1 MKVVL
6 FIDSL
11 GPGGAQR
18 QFVGLA
24 AMLKENGYDVI
35 VLTYFDIPFYKPL
48 LDEAGVKQEVVAS
61 AEGTL
66 MRIPRVGK
74 AIKRYA
80 PDVVISYLETPSI
93 IACVLRMMGAKWRLV
108 VSERNTTQ
116 RNTWKERLRFN
127 LFRMADF
134 VVPNSYS
141 QERFVR
147 NHFPF
152 LQKKVVTISNFTDLE
167 HFHLGHYSPEH
178 PTVQIVVAASI
189 FASKNTLGF
198 IKAVAMLKERVRHF
212 HIKWYGKVEAH
223 QAYFDQCVSLI
234 SELGLEEYI
243 ELLDKTQQI
252 ADRYRESDL
261 FCLPS
266 FYEGTPNVICEAMA
280 CGLPVV
286 CSDVCDNAI
295 YVKEYVNGWL
305 FDPTIPADM
314 ADKLYMA
321 ITSSADTKRAYSQQG
336 RAMAE
341 QHFAMDVFADKYVAL
356 LNQLEK

>member
-1 MKVVL
+1 MKVLLSV
-6 FIDSL
+6 DSL
-11 GPGGAQR
+11 GSGGAQH
-18 QFVGLA
+18 QLAGLA
-24 AMLKENGYDVI
+24 VLLKERGYDVT
-35 VLTYFDIPFYKPL
+35 VLTYFDMPFYKPL
-48 LDEAGVKQEVVAS
+48 LDATGVRQEVVPG
-61 AEGTL
+61 AEGSL

-74 AIKRYA
+74 SIGRYA
-80 PDVVISYLETPSI
+80 PDVVIAYLETPSI
-93 IACVLRMMGAKWRLV
+93 IACVLKMMGAKWRLV

-116 RNTWKERLRFN
+116 RNNWKERLRFN

-152 LQKKVVTISNFTDLE
+152 LQKKVVTVSNYTDLE
-167 HFHLGHYSPEH
+167 HFYLGHYSPDH

-198 IKAVAMLKERVRHF
+198 IKAVAMLKERTQNF
-212 HIKWYGKVEAH
+212 HIRWYGKVEAH
-223 QAYFDQCVSLI
+223 RDYFNQCASLI
-234 SELGLEEYI
+234 SELGLDGYV

-252 ADRYRESDL
+252 ADKYRESDV

-295 YVKEYVNGWL
+295 YVKEHINGWL
-305 FDPTIPADM
+305 FNPTIPADM
-314 ADKLYMA
+314 ADKLYLA
-321 ITSSADTKRAYSQQG
+321 ITSSADTKRAYSQRG

-341 QHFAMDVFADKYVAL
+341 QHFAMEVFADKYVAL
-356 LNQLEK
+356 LNRLDK